1 MIDEQDLFCF
11 IYKTK
16 RKKEIE
22 DSIKRKLKK
31 KEKKNEI
38 EDINFNSLDN
48 IDQLFPIIMS
58 IYF

>member
-1 MIDEQDLFCF
+1 MNK
-11 IYKTK
+11 IYLVLSKTK

>member
-1 MIDEQDLFCF
+1 MNK
-11 IYKTK
+11 IYLVLSKTK

-31 KEKKNEI
+31 REKKNEI